1 MWNLYAPFATKSQ
14 SKASA
19 NLKQSSSNIAAG
31 LQDQAGYE
39 QSGYN
44 IALLPIID
52 EIEKVVPVP
61 MGGGG
66 ATIVNSST
74 PSIFAPALIG

>member
-1 MWNLYAPFATKSQ
+1 
-14 SKASA
+14 
-19 NLKQSSSNIAAG
+19 
-31 LQDQAGYE
+31 
-39 QSGYN
+39 